1 MRIWTLK
8 FLAFLIWGLFLF
20 MPFIA
25 HAGEGFETQLPARS
39 QSVAA
44 TTLFSFGNMQ
54 LQLDSRDIKIPVQD
68 KWSVK
73 LNAGADT
80 VLQNDLPADVR
91 HDRLQLDHGGRNS
104 FRFGLGL
111 NYRF

>member
-8 FLAFLIWGLFLF
+8 FLAFLLWGLFLF
-20 MPFIA
+20 MPLFA
-25 HAGEGFETQLPARS
+25 HADDGFETYLPARS
-39 QSVAA
+39 QSGTD

-54 LQLDSRDIKIPVQD
+54 LHLDSSDIKIPMQN
-68 KWSVK
+68 KWSIK

-80 VLQNDLPADVR
+80 VLQNDLPSDVR
-91 HDRLQLDHGGRNS
+91 HDRLPLDHGGRNS

-111 NYRF
+111 NYQF